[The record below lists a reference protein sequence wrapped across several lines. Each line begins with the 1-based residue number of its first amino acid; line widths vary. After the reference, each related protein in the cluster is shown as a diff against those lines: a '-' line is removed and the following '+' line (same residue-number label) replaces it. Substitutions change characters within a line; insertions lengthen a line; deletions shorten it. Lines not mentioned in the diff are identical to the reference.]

1 MSLSTKMG
9 PGGNITT
16 NGNNY
21 IFNKYTGQ
29 DGIGGSS
36 IANRNAKD
44 RLASFCNTGCN
55 EVVTP
60 TETPTILV
68 YNTDQGSSIVW
79 SGFTFTRDTN
89 LPNFSYTAV
98 VTSTLGTSSLPSP
111 ANLIGATIGNTV
123 PGFAVS
129 TFSGCSILTS
139 VIFTLPSIVRLIN
152 LASFDNCFL
161 LASITIPTSVTGI
174 GSSVFRNCS
183 ALKSITIPNTVILI
197 GTSVFQNCTAMTS
210 ATLPISIRNVTSQ
223 MFLNCS
229 SLTSITIPNVVT
241 SIGTNGFRDCTS
253 LRSVIFTPT
262 PTLRI
267 INGTAFQ
274 RCLLLTSITI
284 PNTVTSIGTNA
295 FVNSGLTT
303 VFISSATATTLGKTS
318 PTTNPPG
325 VSFFGRTV
333 ATVLPPP

>member
-60 TETPTILV
+60 TQSPTILV
-68 YNTDQGSSIVW
+68 YNTTQGSSFVW

-89 LPNFSYTAV
+89 LPNFSYTSM
-98 VTSTLGTSSLPSP
+98 VTSILGGSPPSP

-123 PGFAVS
+123 PVLGIS

-139 VIFTLPSIVRLIN
+139 VIFTQPSIITLIN
-152 LASFDNCFL
+152 LATFDNCVL
-161 LASITIPTSVTGI
+161 LASITIPTSVVAI
-174 GSSVFRNCS
+174 GSSLFRNCS
-183 ALKSITIPNTVILI
+183 ALKSIIIPNTVTII
-197 GTSVFQNCTAMTS
+197 GTSVFQNCTALTS
-210 ATLPISIRNVTSQ
+210 ATLPISIRNVNSQ

-229 SLTSITIPNVVT
+229 SLTSITIPNTVT

-253 LRSVIFTPT
+253 LRSVIYTPT

-284 PNTVTSIGTNA
+284 PDTVTSIGANA
-295 FVNSGLTT
+295 FLNSGVTT

-325 VSFFGRTV
+325 VSFFGKTV